1 MNSGKPGLLKTS
13 MYQRPP
19 TYIYRQREHWLRM
32 GATHRIARGA
42 ERETYLG
49 AEHVDKRSS
58 ADGDDYE

>member
-1 MNSGKPGLLKTS
+1 MKTS

-19 TYIYRQREHWLRM
+19 TYIYGQRELRLKM
-32 GATHRIARGA
+32 GATHRIARRA
-42 ERETYLG
+42 ERETYFW